1 MATLSNERLNELN
14 TLLAKHEISADLTH
28 LYNIRFKSQ
37 GFGPFK
43 YLLNSLNKF
52 NADDALEALIDA
64 ADFIGLTLSNHYQSA
79 AIKLDTSDSM
89 NTMNTMIEITKDN
102 AIAELQYDRVLKVVS
117 VKAKMTVDLIQFV
130 MSLPNSTLT
139 VRSFKGKA
147 RFDLETESIS
157 VRLDEV
163 ESMINQLISQLN
175 KDRDAIGL

>member
-14 TLLAKHEISADLTH
+14 TLLAKYEITADLTH

-64 ADFIGLTLSNHYQSA
+64 ADFIGLMLSNHYQSA

-89 NTMNTMIEITKDN
+89 NTMIEITKDN
-102 AIAELQYDRVLKVVS
+102 AIAELRYDRVLKVVS
-117 VKAKMTVDLIQFV
+117 VKAKMTADLIQFV
-130 MSLPNSTLT
+130 MSLPNSILT

-163 ESMINQLISQLN
+163 ESMIDKLILRLN

>member
-14 TLLAKHEISADLTH
+14 TLLVKYEIAADLTH
-28 LYNIRFKSQ
+28 LYSIRFKSQ

-64 ADFIGLTLSNHYQSA
+64 ADFIGLMLSNHYQSA

-89 NTMNTMIEITKDN
+89 STMIEITKDN
-102 AIAELQYDRVLKVVS
+102 AIAEMRYDRVLKVVS
-117 VKAKMTVDLIQFV
+117 VKAKMTADLTQFV
-130 MSLPNSTLT
+130 MSLPNSILT

-157 VRLDEV
+157 VRLDKV
-163 ESMINQLISQLN
+163 ESMIDQLISRLN

>member
-14 TLLAKHEISADLTH
+14 TLLAKYEITADLTH
-28 LYNIRFKSQ
+28 LYNIRFKYQ

-52 NADDALEALIDA
+52 NANDALEALIDA
-64 ADFIGLTLSNHYQSA
+64 ADFIGLMLSNHYQSA

-89 NTMNTMIEITKDN
+89 NTMIEITKDN
-102 AIAELQYDRVLKVVS
+102 AIAEMRYDRVLKVVS
-117 VKAKMTVDLIQFV
+117 VKAKMTVDLTQFV
-130 MSLPNSTLT
+130 MSLPNSILT

-163 ESMINQLISQLN
+163 ESMIDQLISQLN

>member
-14 TLLAKHEISADLTH
+14 TLLAKYEITADLTH

-64 ADFIGLTLSNHYQSA
+64 ADFVGLMLSNHYQSA

-89 NTMNTMIEITKDN
+89 NTMIEITKDN
-102 AIAELQYDRVLKVVS
+102 AIAELRYDRVLKVVS
-117 VKAKMTVDLIQFV
+117 VKAKMTADLIQFV
-130 MSLPNSTLT
+130 MSLPNSILT

-163 ESMINQLISQLN
+163 ESMIDQLILQLN

>member
-14 TLLAKHEISADLTH
+14 TLLAKYEITVDLTH

-64 ADFIGLTLSNHYQSA
+64 ADFVGLMLSNHYQSA

-89 NTMNTMIEITKDN
+89 NTMIEITKDN
-102 AIAELQYDRVLKVVS
+102 AIAEMRYDRVLKVVS
-117 VKAKMTVDLIQFV
+117 VKAKMTADLTQFV
-130 MSLPNSTLT
+130 MSLPNSMFT

-163 ESMINQLISQLN
+163 DSMIDQLISQLN

>member
-14 TLLAKHEISADLTH
+14 TLLAKYEITADLTH

-52 NADDALEALIDA
+52 NVDSALEALIDA
-64 ADFIGLTLSNHYQSA
+64 ADFIGLMLSNHYQSA
-79 AIKLDTSDSM
+79 AIKLDTGDS
-89 NTMNTMIEITKDN
+89 MNTMIEITKDN
-102 AIAELQYDRVLKVVS
+102 AIAELRYDRVLKVVS
-117 VKAKMTVDLIQFV
+117 VKAKATVDLTQFV
-130 MSLPNSTLT
+130 MSLPNSILT

-147 RFDLETESIS
+147 RFDLETDSIS

-163 ESMINQLISQLN
+163 ESMIDQLISQLN

>member
-14 TLLAKHEISADLTH
+14 TLLAKYEISADLTH
-28 LYNIRFKSQ
+28 LYSIRFKSQ

-52 NADDALEALIDA
+52 SADDALEALIDA
-64 ADFIGLTLSNHYQSA
+64 ADFIGLMLSNHYQSA
-79 AIKLDTSDSM
+79 AIKLDTCDS
-89 NTMNTMIEITKDN
+89 MNTMIEITKDN
-102 AIAELQYDRVLKVVS
+102 AIAELRYDRVLKVVS
-117 VKAKMTVDLIQFV
+117 VKAKMTADLTQFV
-130 MSLPNSTLT
+130 MSLPNSILA

-163 ESMINQLISQLN
+163 ESMIDQLISRLN

>member
-14 TLLAKHEISADLTH
+14 TLLAKYEIAAELTH

-52 NADDALEALIDA
+52 NVDSALEDLIDA
-64 ADFIGLTLSNHYQSA
+64 ADFIGLMLSNHYQSA

-89 NTMNTMIEITKDN
+89 NTMIEITKDN
-102 AIAELQYDRVLKVVS
+102 AIAEMRYDRVLKVVS
-117 VKAKMTVDLIQFV
+117 VKAKMTVDLTQFV
-130 MSLPNSTLT
+130 MSLPNSILT

-163 ESMINQLISQLN
+163 ESMIDQLISQLN

>member
-14 TLLAKHEISADLTH
+14 TLLAKYEIAADLTH

-52 NADDALEALIDA
+52 NSDDALEALIDA
-64 ADFIGLTLSNHYQSA
+64 ADFIGLMLSNHYQSA

-89 NTMNTMIEITKDN
+89 NTMIEITKDN
-102 AIAELQYDRVLKVVS
+102 AIAEMRYDRVLKVVS
-117 VKAKMTVDLIQFV
+117 VKAKMAADLTQFV
-130 MSLPNSTLT
+130 MSLPNSILT

-163 ESMINQLISQLN
+163 ESMIDKLILRLN

>member
-14 TLLAKHEISADLTH
+14 TLLAKYEITADLTH

-52 NADDALEALIDA
+52 NANDALEALIDA
-64 ADFIGLTLSNHYQSA
+64 ADFIGLMLSNHYQSA
-79 AIKLDTSDSM
+79 AIKLDTGDS
-89 NTMNTMIEITKDN
+89 MNTMIEITKDN
-102 AIAELQYDRVLKVVS
+102 AIAEMRYDRVLKVVS
-117 VKAKMTVDLIQFV
+117 VKAKMTVDLTQFV
-130 MSLPNSTLT
+130 MSLPNSILT

-147 RFDLETESIS
+147 RFGLETESIS

-163 ESMINQLISQLN
+163 ESMIDKLISQLN

>member
-37 GFGPFK
+37 GSRPFK

-64 ADFIGLTLSNHYQSA
+64 ADFIGLMLSNHYQSA

-89 NTMNTMIEITKDN
+89 NTMIEITKDN
-102 AIAELQYDRVLKVVS
+102 AIAEMRYDRVLKVVS
-117 VKAKMTVDLIQFV
+117 VKTKMTADLTQFV

-163 ESMINQLISQLN
+163 DSMIDQLISQLN

>member
-1 MATLSNERLNELN
+1 MATLSNERIKELN
-14 TLLAKHEISADLTH
+14 TLLAKYEISSDLTH

-37 GFGPFK
+37 DFGPFK

-52 NADDALEALIDA
+52 NVDNALEALIDA
-64 ADFIGLTLSNHYQSA
+64 ADFIGLMLSNHYQSA

-89 NTMNTMIEITKDN
+89 NTMIEIAKDN
-102 AIAELQYDRVLKVVS
+102 AIAEMRYDRVLKVVS
-117 VKAKMTVDLIQFV
+117 VKAKMTVDLTQFI
-130 MSLPNSTLT
+130 MSLPNSILT

-163 ESMINQLISQLN
+163 ESMIDQLISQLN

>member
-14 TLLAKHEISADLTH
+14 TLLAKYEITADLTD

-52 NADDALEALIDA
+52 NVDDALEALIDA
-64 ADFIGLTLSNHYQSA
+64 ADFIGLMLSNHYQSA

-89 NTMNTMIEITKDN
+89 NTMIEITKDN
-102 AIAELQYDRVLKVVS
+102 AIAEMRYDRVLKVVS
-117 VKAKMTVDLIQFV
+117 VKAKMTADLTQFV
-130 MSLPNSTLT
+130 MSLPNSILT

-163 ESMINQLISQLN
+163 ESMIDQLISQLN

>member
-14 TLLAKHEISADLTH
+14 TLLAKYEITADLTH

-64 ADFIGLTLSNHYQSA
+64 ADFIGLMLSNHYQSA

-89 NTMNTMIEITKDN
+89 NTMIEITKDN
-102 AIAELQYDRVLKVVS
+102 AIAELRYDRVLKVVS
-117 VKAKMTVDLIQFV
+117 VKAKMTADLIQFV
-130 MSLPNSTLT
+130 MSLPNSILT

-163 ESMINQLISQLN
+163 ESMIDKLVLQLN

>member
-14 TLLAKHEISADLTH
+14 TLLAKYEITADLTH
-28 LYNIRFKSQ
+28 LYNIRFESQ

-52 NADDALEALIDA
+52 NVDDALEALIDA
-64 ADFIGLTLSNHYQSA
+64 ADFVGLMLSNHYQSA
-79 AIKLDTSDSM
+79 AIKLDTGDS
-89 NTMNTMIEITKDN
+89 MNTMIEITKDN
-102 AIAELQYDRVLKVVS
+102 AIAELRYDRVLKVVS
-117 VKAKMTVDLIQFV
+117 VKAKMTADLIQFV
-130 MSLPNSTLT
+130 MSLPNSILT

-163 ESMINQLISQLN
+163 ESMIDQLISQLN

>member
-1 MATLSNERLNELN
+1 MATLPNERINELN
-14 TLLAKHEISADLTH
+14 TLLAEYEITADLTH

-64 ADFIGLTLSNHYQSA
+64 ADFIGLMLSNHYQSA
-79 AIKLDTSDSM
+79 AIKFDTSDS
-89 NTMNTMIEITKDN
+89 MNTMIEITKDN
-102 AIAELQYDRVLKVVS
+102 AIAEMRYDRVLKVVS
-117 VKAKMTVDLIQFV
+117 VKAKMTADLTQFV

-163 ESMINQLISQLN
+163 DSMIDQLISQLN

>member
-14 TLLAKHEISADLTH
+14 TLLAKYEITADLTH

-52 NADDALEALIDA
+52 NANDALEALIDA
-64 ADFIGLTLSNHYQSA
+64 ADFIGLMLSNHYQSA

-89 NTMNTMIEITKDN
+89 NTMIEITKDN
-102 AIAELQYDRVLKVVS
+102 AIAEMRYDRVLKVVS
-117 VKAKMTVDLIQFV
+117 VKAKMTADLTQFV
-130 MSLPNSTLT
+130 MSLPNSILT

-163 ESMINQLISQLN
+163 ESMIDKLILQLN

>member
-14 TLLAKHEISADLTH
+14 TLLAKYEITADLTH

-52 NADDALEALIDA
+52 NVDDALEALIDA
-64 ADFIGLTLSNHYQSA
+64 ADFVGLMLSNHYQSA
-79 AIKLDTSDSM
+79 AIKLDTGDS
-89 NTMNTMIEITKDN
+89 MNTMIEITKDN
-102 AIAELQYDRVLKVVS
+102 AIAEMRYDRVLKVVS
-117 VKAKMTVDLIQFV
+117 VKAKMTADLTQFV
-130 MSLPNSTLT
+130 MSLPNSILT

-163 ESMINQLISQLN
+163 ESMIDQLISQLN

>member
-14 TLLAKHEISADLTH
+14 ILLAEYEITAELTH
-28 LYNIRFKSQ
+28 LYNIRLKSQ

-52 NADDALEALIDA
+52 NVDSALEALIDA
-64 ADFIGLTLSNHYQSA
+64 ADFIGLMLSNHYQSA

-89 NTMNTMIEITKDN
+89 NTMIEITKDN
-102 AIAELQYDRVLKVVS
+102 AIAEMRYDRVLKVVS
-117 VKAKMTVDLIQFV
+117 VKAKMTVDLTQFV
-130 MSLPNSTLT
+130 MSLPNSILT

-163 ESMINQLISQLN
+163 ESMIDQLISQLN

>member
-14 TLLAKHEISADLTH
+14 TLLAKYEITADLTH

-64 ADFIGLTLSNHYQSA
+64 ADFVGLMLSNHYQSA

-89 NTMNTMIEITKDN
+89 NTMIEITKDN
-102 AIAELQYDRVLKVVS
+102 AIAELRYDRVLKVVS
-117 VKAKMTVDLIQFV
+117 VKAKMTADLIQFV
-130 MSLPNSTLT
+130 MSLSNSILT

-163 ESMINQLISQLN
+163 ESMIDQLISQLN

>member
-14 TLLAKHEISADLTH
+14 TLLAKYEISADLTH

-52 NADDALEALIDA
+52 NADDALKALIDA
-64 ADFIGLTLSNHYQSA
+64 ADFIGYVLSRNFEFTS
-79 AIKLDTSDSM
+79 IKLDTSDS
-89 NTMNTMIEITKDN
+89 MNTMIEITKDN
-102 AIAELQYDRVLKVVS
+102 AIAELRYDRVLKVVS
-117 VKAKMTVDLIQFV
+117 VKTKMTADLTQFV
-130 MSLPNSTLT
+130 MSLPNSILT

-147 RFDLETESIS
+147 RFDVETESIS

-163 ESMINQLISQLN
+163 ESMIDKLISQLN

>member
-14 TLLAKHEISADLTH
+14 TLLAKYEITADLTH

-64 ADFIGLTLSNHYQSA
+64 ADFIGLMLSNHYQSA
-79 AIKLDTSDSM
+79 AIKLDTGDS
-89 NTMNTMIEITKDN
+89 MNTMIEITKDN
-102 AIAELQYDRVLKVVS
+102 AIAELRYDRVLKVVS
-117 VKAKMTVDLIQFV
+117 VKAKMTADLIQFV
-130 MSLPNSTLT
+130 MSLPNSILT

-163 ESMINQLISQLN
+163 ESMIDKLILQLN

>member
-14 TLLAKHEISADLTH
+14 TLLAKYEIIAELTH

-52 NADDALEALIDA
+52 NANDALEALIDA
-64 ADFIGLTLSNHYQSA
+64 ADFVGLMLSNHYQSA

-89 NTMNTMIEITKDN
+89 NTMIEITKDN
-102 AIAELQYDRVLKVVS
+102 AIAEMRYDRVLKVVS
-117 VKAKMTVDLIQFV
+117 VKAKMTVDLTQFV
-130 MSLPNSTLT
+130 MSLPNSILT

-163 ESMINQLISQLN
+163 ESMIDQLISQLN

>member
-14 TLLAKHEISADLTH
+14 TLLAKYEITADLTH

-52 NADDALEALIDA
+52 NANDALEALIDA
-64 ADFIGLTLSNHYQSA
+64 ADFIGLMLSNHYQSA
-79 AIKLDTSDSM
+79 AIKLDTGDS
-89 NTMNTMIEITKDN
+89 MNTMIEITKDN
-102 AIAELQYDRVLKVVS
+102 AIAELRYDRVLKVVS
-117 VKAKMTVDLIQFV
+117 VKAKMTADLIQFV
-130 MSLPNSTLT
+130 MSLPNSILT

-163 ESMINQLISQLN
+163 ESMIDKLILQLN

>member
-14 TLLAKHEISADLTH
+14 TLLAKYEITADLTH
-28 LYNIRFKSQ
+28 IYNIRFKSK

-52 NADDALEALIDA
+52 NVDDALEALIDA
-64 ADFIGLTLSNHYQSA
+64 ADFVGLMLSNHYQSA
-79 AIKLDTSDSM
+79 AIKLDTSDP
-89 NTMNTMIEITKDN
+89 MNTMIEIAKDN
-102 AIAELQYDRVLKVVS
+102 AIAELRYDRVLKVVS
-117 VKAKMTVDLIQFV
+117 VKTKMTADLTQFV
-130 MSLPNSTLT
+130 MSLPNSILT

-163 ESMINQLISQLN
+163 ESMIDQLISQSN

>member
-14 TLLAKHEISADLTH
+14 TLLAKYEITADLTH

-64 ADFIGLTLSNHYQSA
+64 SDFIGLMLSNHYQSA
-79 AIKLDTSDSM
+79 AIKLDTGDS
-89 NTMNTMIEITKDN
+89 MNTMIEITKDN
-102 AIAELQYDRVLKVVS
+102 AIAEMRYDRVLKVVS
-117 VKAKMTVDLIQFV
+117 VKAKMTADLTQFV
-130 MSLPNSTLT
+130 MSLPNSILT

-163 ESMINQLISQLN
+163 ESMIDKLILQLN

>member
-14 TLLAKHEISADLTH
+14 TLLAKYEITADLTH

-52 NADDALEALIDA
+52 NVDDALEALIDA
-64 ADFIGLTLSNHYQSA
+64 ADFVGLMLSNHYQSS
-79 AIKLDTSDSM
+79 AIKLDTGDS
-89 NTMNTMIEITKDN
+89 MNTMIEITKDN
-102 AIAELQYDRVLKVVS
+102 AIAELRYDRVLKVVS
-117 VKAKMTVDLIQFV
+117 VKAKMTTDLTQFV
-130 MSLPNSTLT
+130 MSLPNSILT

-163 ESMINQLISQLN
+163 ESMIDQLISQLN

>member
-14 TLLAKHEISADLTH
+14 TLLAKYEITADLTH

-52 NADDALEALIDA
+52 NANDALEALIDA
-64 ADFIGLTLSNHYQSA
+64 ADFIGLMLSNHYQSA
-79 AIKLDTSDSM
+79 AIKLDTGDS
-89 NTMNTMIEITKDN
+89 MNTMIEITKDN
-102 AIAELQYDRVLKVVS
+102 AIAEMRYDRVLKVVS
-117 VKAKMTVDLIQFV
+117 VKAKMTADLTQFV
-130 MSLPNSTLT
+130 MSLPNSILT

-163 ESMINQLISQLN
+163 ESMIDQLISQLN

>member
-14 TLLAKHEISADLTH
+14 TLLAKYEITADLTH

-52 NADDALEALIDA
+52 NANDALEALIDA
-64 ADFIGLTLSNHYQSA
+64 ADFVGLMLSNHHQSA
-79 AIKLDTSDSM
+79 AIKLDISDS
-89 NTMNTMIEITKDN
+89 MNTMIEITKDN
-102 AIAELQYDRVLKVVS
+102 AIAELRYDRVLKVVS
-117 VKAKMTVDLIQFV
+117 VKAKMTADLIQFV
-130 MSLPNSTLT
+130 MSLPNSILT

-163 ESMINQLISQLN
+163 ESMIDKLILQLN

>member
-14 TLLAKHEISADLTH
+14 TLLAKYEITADLTH

-64 ADFIGLTLSNHYQSA
+64 ADFIGLMLSNHYQSA

-89 NTMNTMIEITKDN
+89 NTMIEITKDN
-102 AIAELQYDRVLKVVS
+102 AIAELRYDRVLKVVS
-117 VKAKMTVDLIQFV
+117 VKAKMTADLTQFV
-130 MSLPNSTLT
+130 MSLPNSILT

-157 VRLDEV
+157 VRLDEA
-163 ESMINQLISQLN
+163 ESMIDQLISQLN

>member
-14 TLLAKHEISADLTH
+14 TLLAKYEIAADLTH

-52 NADDALEALIDA
+52 NVDDALEALIDA
-64 ADFIGLTLSNHYQSA
+64 ADFVGLMLSNHYQSA

-89 NTMNTMIEITKDN
+89 NTMIEITKDN
-102 AIAELQYDRVLKVVS
+102 AIAELRYDRVLKVVS
-117 VKAKMTVDLIQFV
+117 VKAKMTADLIQFA
-130 MSLPNSTLT
+130 MSLPNSILT

-163 ESMINQLISQLN
+163 ESMIDKLILQLN

>member
-14 TLLAKHEISADLTH
+14 TLLAKYEITADLTH

-52 NADDALEALIDA
+52 NSDDALEALIDA
-64 ADFIGLTLSNHYQSA
+64 ADFVGLMLSNHYQSA

-89 NTMNTMIEITKDN
+89 NTMIEITKDN
-102 AIAELQYDRVLKVVS
+102 AIAELRYDRVLKVVS
-117 VKAKMTVDLIQFV
+117 VKAKMTADLIQFV
-130 MSLPNSTLT
+130 MSLPNSILT

-163 ESMINQLISQLN
+163 ESMIDKLILRLN

>member
-14 TLLAKHEISADLTH
+14 TLLAKYEITADLTH

-64 ADFIGLTLSNHYQSA
+64 ADFVGLMLSNHYQSA

-89 NTMNTMIEITKDN
+89 NTMIEITKDN
-102 AIAELQYDRVLKVVS
+102 AIAEMRYDRVLKVVS
-117 VKAKMTVDLIQFV
+117 VKAKMTADLTQFV
-130 MSLPNSTLT
+130 MSLPNSILT

-163 ESMINQLISQLN
+163 ESMIDNLILQLN

>member
-14 TLLAKHEISADLTH
+14 TLLAKYEITADLTH

-52 NADDALEALIDA
+52 NADDALDALIDA
-64 ADFIGLTLSNHYQSA
+64 ADFIGLMLSNHYQSA

-89 NTMNTMIEITKDN
+89 NAMIEITKDN
-102 AIAELQYDRVLKVVS
+102 AIAEMRYDRVLKVVS
-117 VKAKMTVDLIQFV
+117 VKAKMTADLTQFV
-130 MSLPNSTLT
+130 MSLPNSILT

-163 ESMINQLISQLN
+163 ESMLDQLISQLN

>member
-14 TLLAKHEISADLTH
+14 TLLAKHEITADLTH

-52 NADDALEALIDA
+52 NSDDALEALIDA
-64 ADFIGLTLSNHYQSA
+64 ADFVGLMLSNHYQSA

-89 NTMNTMIEITKDN
+89 NTMIEITKDN
-102 AIAELQYDRVLKVVS
+102 AIAELRYDRVLKVVS
-117 VKAKMTVDLIQFV
+117 VKAKMTADLTQFV
-130 MSLPNSTLT
+130 MSLPNSILT

-163 ESMINQLISQLN
+163 ESMIDKLILQLN
-175 KDRDAIGL
+175 QDRDAIGL

>member
-37 GFGPFK
+37 GSGPFK

-64 ADFIGLTLSNHYQSA
+64 ADFIGLMLSNHYQSA

-89 NTMNTMIEITKDN
+89 NTMIEITKDN
-102 AIAELQYDRVLKVVS
+102 AIAEMRYDRVLKVVS
-117 VKAKMTVDLIQFV
+117 VKTKMTADLTQFV

-163 ESMINQLISQLN
+163 DSMIDQLISQLN